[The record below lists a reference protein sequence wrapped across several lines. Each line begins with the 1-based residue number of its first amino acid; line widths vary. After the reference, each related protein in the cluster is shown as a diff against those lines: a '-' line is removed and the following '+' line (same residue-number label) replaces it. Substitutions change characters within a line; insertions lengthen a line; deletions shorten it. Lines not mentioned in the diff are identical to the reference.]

1 MRLEPWR
8 TAGLIGLVALGAAC
22 NAIFGLD
29 ERQPFPPDAGAG
41 GAGGAGGSTS
51 TGGPG
56 SGTGGNCPGTMV
68 TCDGVC
74 VDPATDP
81 AHCGG
86 CGKACNVAAGEV
98 CSDHCTSREWALWS
112 VSELPSYTAG
122 VDTVFDNVT
131 KLTWQR
137 FVSAESYTLEDARAY
152 CAGLPL
158 EGGGWRLPTRIELQS
173 IVDYSKAQP
182 GPVIDTVVFP
192 NAPNDYFWCT
202 SLNSVGFGWALHFSS
217 GYTPGFPATN
227 LLRARC
233 VR

>member
-8 TAGLIGLVALGAAC
+8 TAGLIGLAGLGAAC

-29 ERQPFPPDAGAG
+29 ERQPFPPDAGI

-51 TGGPG
+51 TSGPG
-56 SGTGGNCPGTMV
+56 SGTGGNCSGTMV
-68 TCDGVC
+68 ACDGVC

-112 VSELPSYTAG
+112 VSELPSYTPG
-122 VDTVFDNVT
+122 VDTVLDNVT

-137 FVSAESYTLEDARAY
+137 FVSPESYTQEDGRAY
-152 CAGLPL
+152 CAALPL
-158 EGGGWRLPTRIELQS
+158 EGGGWRLPTRVELQS
-173 IVDYSKAQP
+173 IVDYSKPQP
-182 GPVIDTVVFP
+182 GPLIDTAAFP
-192 NAPNDYFWCT
+192 NAPNDEFWC
-202 SLNSVGFGWALHFSS
+202 SSQPPNGVGWAVSFSD
-217 GYTPGFPATN
+217 GHTLGIGVTELF
-227 LLRARC
+227 RARC